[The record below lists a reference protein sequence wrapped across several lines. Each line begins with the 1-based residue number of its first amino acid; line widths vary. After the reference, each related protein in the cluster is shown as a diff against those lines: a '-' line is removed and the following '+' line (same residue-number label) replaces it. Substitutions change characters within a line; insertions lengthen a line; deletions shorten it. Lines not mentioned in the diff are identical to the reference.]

1 MIRTVIFLL
10 SLFSQAAQAVTLPE
24 LQQRFSQQPV
34 LRADF
39 SQQRKISGM
48 SLPLNSSGNLLIAQK
63 KGLWWQQEK
72 PFPLTLLLTENR
84 MVQTLSGQ
92 PPQVVTADSNPQM
105 FQFNALLTALFQA
118 DQQVLAHNF
127 ALDFSDKGQGAWQ
140 LILTPKTAPL
150 NRLFRTI
157 TLNGQEY
164 LNLIDI
170 KDMQGDETHIRFF
183 NQRTRP
189 AALTDAELAHFD
201 R

>member
-1 MIRTVIFLL
+1 MRTVIFLL
-10 SLFSQAAQAVTLPE
+10 SLFSLTAQAVTLPE

-48 SLPLNSSGNLLIAQK
+48 NLPLNSGGTLLIAQK
-63 KGLWWQQEK
+63 KGLWWQQEQ
-72 PFPLTLLLTENR
+72 PFALTLLLTENR
-84 MVQTLSGQ
+84 MVQTMAGQ
-92 PPQVVTADSNPQM
+92 PAQVVTAESNPQM
-105 FQFNALLTALFQA
+105 FQFNALLSALFQA

-127 ALDFSDKGQGAWQ
+127 SLDFSDKGQGAWQ

-157 TLNGQEY
+157 TLNGQKY

-170 KDMQGDETHIRFF
+170 NDMQGDETHIRFF
-183 NQRTRP
+183 NQRTEP
-189 AALTDAELAHFD
+189 AALTDDEQAHFD
-201 R
+201 G